1 MTEREWNPG
10 LLLKLSGSYWQ
21 TCALHT
27 AVKLD
32 LFTIIGQ
39 EKITAKEIAAKAG
52 LDERALTRL
61 LDALVAMRLLVKKN
75 AEYHNTPPANKF
87 LCADAQGS
95 IGHMINHHH
104 HLMDSWARMAE
115 SVKTGQPNRARASFS
130 DEERESF
137 LMGMFVMGMHTAP
150 VLAREI
156 DLTGRES
163 LIDIGGGPGT
173 FAIHFCLENPQLKA
187 TVYDLPAT
195 RPFAEKTIGN
205 FNLADR
211 IGFMDG
217 DYVDKPIEGVYD
229 VAWLSHILHG
239 EGPDTCID
247 ILKKAVAVLK
257 PGGLVCIHDFIL
269 QDTMDGPLFPA
280 LFSINMLLGTASG
293 QSYSQAQ
300 LTAMLEQAGLEKIK
314 RLPYV
319 GPTESGVI
327 VGTIRPE

>member
-1 MTEREWNPG
+1 MIEQEWNPG

-32 LFTIIGQ
+32 LFTMIGQ
-39 EKITAKEIAAKAG
+39 KEKTAAAIAQKAG
-52 LDERALTRL
+52 LDEKALSRL
-61 LDALVAMRLLVKKN
+61 LDALAAMQLLVKR
-75 AEYHNTPPANKF
+75 ADHYQNTPSAVNF
-87 LCADAQGS
+87 LSADSQS
-95 IGHMINHHH
+95 YIGHMIKHHH
-104 HLMDSWARMAE
+104 HLMDSWNRMAE
-115 SVKTGQPNRARASFS
+115 SIQSGKSNRGRASFS

-137 LMGMFVMGMHTAP
+137 LMGMFVLGMHTAP
-150 VLAREI
+150 VLAGEI
-156 DLTGRES
+156 DLSDRQA

-173 FAIHFCLENPQLKA
+173 FAIHFCLKNPQLKA

-195 RPFAEKTIGN
+195 RPFAEKTIERFGLGGRINFVDGN
-205 FNLADR
+205 
-211 IGFMDG
+211 
-217 DYVDKPIEGVYD
+217 YVEKSIEGIYD

-239 EGPDTCID
+239 EGPDACIE
-247 ILKKAVAVLK
+247 ILKKTKAVLE

-280 LFSINMLLGTASG
+280 LFSINMLLGTEAG

-300 LTAMLEQAGLEKIK
+300 LTAMMEEAGFKSIQ

-319 GPTESGVI
+319 GPTESGVM
-327 VGTIRPE
+327 VGTYG

>member
-1 MTEREWNPG
+1 MTQQEWNPG

-32 LFTIIGQ
+32 LFTAIGQ
-39 EKITAKEIAAKAG
+39 EELTAKQVAQQTG
-52 LDERALTRL
+52 LNPGALTRL
-61 LDALVAMRLLVKKN
+61 LDALAAMQLLVKEN
-75 AEYHNTPPANKF
+75 DCYLNTPSAEKF
-87 LCADAQGS
+87 LSAGS
-95 IGHMINHHH
+95 QSYIGHMIKHHH

-115 SVKTGQPNRARASFS
+115 SMQTGKPNRGRASFS

-150 VLAREI
+150 ILAKEI
-156 DLTGRES
+156 DLAGRQS

-173 FAIHFCLENPQLKA
+173 FAIHFCLQNPQLKA
-187 TVYDLPAT
+187 TVYDLPTT

-205 FNLADR
+205 FSLTER
-211 IGFMDG
+211 IDFMDG
-217 DYVDKPIEGVYD
+217 DYVNQSIEGAYD
-229 VAWLSHILHG
+229 AAWLSHILHG
-239 EGPDTCID
+239 EGPDTCIE

-269 QDTMDGPLFPA
+269 KDTMDGPLFPA
-280 LFSINMLLGTASG
+280 LFSINMLLGTESG

-300 LTAMLEQAGLEKIK
+300 LMAMLAEAGVKKIK

-327 VGTIRPE
+327 IGTT